1 MDPRRCESVI
11 SSRDS
16 REPHTLSISWRCRS
30 MNRGGRRERVSDRYL
45 GPDHLGYYY
54 ELMKRLVKT
63 PEGLNYTL
71 PCPGDQL
78 TWYRTGT

>member
-1 MDPRRCESVI
+1 
-11 SSRDS
+11 
-16 REPHTLSISWRCRS
+16 

-71 PCPGDQL
+71 PFPGDQL